1 MTRTDWAAPFA
12 LCLLLAIV
20 VVGLF
25 IPGGEYLAL
34 GALTVFAGAVL
45 LILNHRD
52 GPQWIDTAR
61 ASRMRDDKDV

>member
-1 MTRTDWAAPFA
+1 VTRADWAAPFA
-12 LCLLLAIV
+12 LCLLLAIF

-25 IPGGEYLAL
+25 IPNGEYLAL

-61 ASRMRDDKDV
+61 ASRMREDDD